1 MRLVIFG
8 PTGGTGRRLVER
20 AIAEGHEVTAFVRNP
35 SRMGARH
42 QRLRVV
48 VGDAFNPE
56 KVREA
61 VAGNE
66 AVISV
71 LGSRQPSNPLR
82 PLRPGNPNGPVS
94 VGSANI
100 IAAMKEHGLRRF
112 VCQTAWGVGESKKN
126 PGFAGAFFMKVL
138 VPPLLRDE
146 YAEKE
151 AQEKLVR
158 ESDLEWIIVRP
169 MILTNGPWTNDYRV
183 GLDLKP
189 GRRPYV
195 SRADVADFLMRR
207 LADDSFV
214 GRAPAIGY

>member
-20 AIAEGHEVTAFVRNP
+20 AIAEGHEVTALVRNP
-35 SRMGARH
+35 SRMKARH
-42 QRLRVV
+42 RRLKIV
-48 VGDAFNPE
+48 VGDAFHAA

-71 LGSRQPSNPLR
+71 LGSRQPSNPLY
-82 PLRPGNPNGPVS
+82 PHRPGDPHGPAS
-94 VGSANI
+94 AGSA
-100 IAAMKEHGLRRF
+100 MEDHGLRRF
-112 VCQTAWGVGESKKN
+112 VCQTAWGVGESKQD
-126 PGFAGAFFMKVL
+126 PGFAGAFFMKLL

-151 AQEKLVR
+151 AQEKLLR
-158 ESDLEWIIVRP
+158 ESDLEWVIVRP
-169 MILTNGPWTNDYRV
+169 MLLTNGPWTNDYRV

-189 GRRPYV
+189 GRRPYI
-195 SRADVADFLMRR
+195 SRADVADFLMKQ
-207 LADDSFV
+207 LADDTFIHKT
-214 GRAPAIGY
+214 PAIGY

>member
-8 PTGGTGRRLVER
+8 ATGGTGQRLVER
-20 AIAEGHEVTAFVRNP
+20 AIAEGHEVSAFVRNP
-35 SRMGARH
+35 SRMTAHH
-42 QRLRVV
+42 QRLKVI
-48 VGDAFNPE
+48 VGDAFDSGQ
-56 KVREA
+56 VREA

-82 PLRPGNPNGPVS
+82 PRSPGDPNGPAS
-94 VGSANI
+94 AGSRNI

-112 VCQTAWGVGESKKN
+112 VCQTAWGVGESKQD

-146 YAEKE
+146 YADKE
-151 AQEKLVR
+151 AQERIVR

-169 MILTNGPWTNDYRV
+169 MILTNGPWTNDYRT
-183 GLDLKP
+183 GEDLKP
-189 GRRPYV
+189 GRHPYI
-195 SRADVADFLMRR
+195 SRADVADFLMRQ
-207 LADDSFV
+207 LTGDAFV
-214 GRAPAIGY
+214 RKTPAIGY

>member
-1 MRLVIFG
+1 MR
-8 PTGGTGRRLVER
+8 TRHRRLK
-20 AIAEGHEVTAFVRNP
+20 
-35 SRMGARH
+35 
-42 QRLRVV
+42 VV
-48 VGDAFNPE
+48 VGDAFDAG

-71 LGSRQPSNPLR
+71 LGSRQPSNPLY
-82 PLRPGNPNGPVS
+82 PHRPGDPHGPVS
-94 VGSANI
+94 AGSANI

-112 VCQTAWGVGESKKN
+112 VCQTAWGVGESKKS

-214 GRAPAIGY
+214 RRAPAIGY

>member
-1 MRLVIFG
+1 
-8 PTGGTGRRLVER
+8 
-20 AIAEGHEVTAFVRNP
+20 
-35 SRMGARH
+35 
-42 QRLRVV
+42 
-48 VGDAFNPE
+48 
-56 KVREA
+56 VREA

-82 PLRPGNPNGPVS
+82 PRRPGDPNGPAS
-94 VGSANI
+94 AGSANI
-100 IAAMKEHGLRRF
+100 ISAMKEHGLRRF
-112 VCQTAWGVGESKKN
+112 VCQTAWGVGESKQD

-151 AQEKLVR
+151 AQEKLLR

-189 GRRPYV
+189 GRRPYI
-195 SRADVADFLMRR
+195 SRADVADFLMKQ
-207 LADDSFV
+207 LTDDTFV
-214 GRAPAIGY
+214 RNTPAIGY

>member
-1 MRLVIFG
+1 LAIFG

-35 SRMGARH
+35 SRMRARH
-42 QRLRVV
+42 RRLKIV
-48 VGDAFNPE
+48 VGDASDAA
-56 KVREA
+56 KVRAA
-61 VAGNE
+61 VAGTE

-71 LGSRQPSNPLR
+71 LGTRRPSNPLHPR
-82 PLRPGNPNGPVS
+82 RPGDPHGPVS
-94 VGSANI
+94 AGSANI

-112 VCQTAWGVGESKKN
+112 VCQTAWGVGESKQD
-126 PGFAGAFFMKVL
+126 PDLAGAFFMKVL

-151 AQEKLVR
+151 EQEKLLR
-158 ESDLEWIIVRP
+158 ESGLDWTIVRP

-189 GRRPYV
+189 GRRPYI
-195 SRADVADFLMRR
+195 SRADVADFLMKQ
-207 LADDSFV
+207 LADDTFL
-214 GRAPAIGY
+214 GKTPAIGY